1 MNGFKISW
9 CWYLSAPLNIS
20 GKKCNVKRLWLVLV
34 SRAHFY
40 FIYLAV
46 AVACKLVEKVEF
58 GIVELKP
65 IGECLWFPADK
76 QACIVEIVSLNSP

>member
-1 MNGFKISW
+1 
-9 CWYLSAPLNIS
+9 
-20 GKKCNVKRLWLVLV
+20 
-34 SRAHFY
+34 
-40 FIYLAV
+40 V